1 MNNNQTGQRIRQFRK
16 AAGITQIELE
26 LRINASFGSI
36 SRMENGLT
44 NPTKETLFL
53 IARALN
59 LNAYQ
64 TAELFGIELG
74 ESSYK
79 PFISQPLDSTYLT

>member
-1 MNNNQTGQRIRQFRK
+1 MKSMETGQRIRQFRK
-16 AAGITQIELE
+16 KAGITQIELE

-53 IARALN
+53 ISQAIKLTPYET
-59 LNAYQ
+59 AY
-64 TAELFGIELG
+64 LFGIQIEV
-74 ESSYK
+74 
-79 PFISQPLDSTYLT
+79 